1 MACTATAVANGTE
14 MCRAAGSSSARTGR
28 CGSATTTTSDLAGS
42 GADSS
47 EWADTYIATVST
59 GAGLASSGSRYEPTG
74 TCTAGTTTTIVCMA
88 APSASGVATGALV
101 FTATVIEPCTAT
113 IKAIGARFVPAVT
126 CGSATTTTE
135 QTSGSGDAIVES
147 ADTCNDYP
155 LATDL
160 DWILISI
167 LGLIRGSVLYGPRGS
182 PGDPTQVIMTT
193 G

>member
-1 MACTATAVANGTE
+1 LACTATAVANGTE
-14 MCRAAGSSSARTGR
+14 MCRAAGSSSAHTGR
-28 CGSATTTTSDLAGS
+28 CGSAITSDLAGS

-113 IKAIGARFVPAVT
+113 IKAIGARFVPTGTLQRKQVVLVT
-126 CGSATTTTE
+126 QSSNRPTPVTITHWQLTLTGS
-135 QTSGSGDAIVES
+135 SYRSWD
-147 ADTCNDYP
+147 
-155 LATDL
+155 
-160 DWILISI
+160 
-167 LGLIRGSVLYGPRGS
+167 
-182 PGDPTQVIMTT
+182 
-193 G
+193 